1 MKTRAIRRYFSI
13 VEMMVALSVLA
24 VIIYLS
30 GQFVIRVQRL
40 WETHRVNSNIYMNAR
55 VLLDVVTRDLQ
66 ALAVE
71 DKPGSSIA
79 YGYVGPGP
87 DYMPFVGVTASGL
100 GVQSDDIAV
109 LSEFGYELDSN
120 HQVVR
125 HMTTSES
132 SASSDWD
139 FYNNPPSVYSLTW
152 GDSTVLAEGVSSF
165 SLTLFDSNL
174 APYPYTTSDSTER
187 PLCIQVHAT
196 LYNSLAVT
204 DAMEERTSREYTKTI
219 FLPQ

>member
-71 DKPGSSIA
+71 DKPGSSIS
-79 YGYVGPGP
+79 YGNSGIG
-87 DYMPFVGVTASGL
+87 DLTFVGVTASGL
-100 GVQSDDIAV
+100 GVQPDDIAV
-109 LSEFGYELDSN
+109 LSEFGYELDSDS
-120 HQVVR
+120 QVIR
-125 HMTTSES
+125 YMSTSGAGPS
-132 SASSDWD
+132 VDWN
-139 FYNNPPSVYSLTW
+139 FYNNAPSVYAATW
-152 GDSTVLAEGVSSF
+152 ADSTVLAEGVSEF
-165 SLTLFDSNL
+165 SLTLFNSSL
-174 APYPYTTSDSTER
+174 GLYTTSDTIVR

-204 DAMEERTSREYTKTI
+204 YAMEERTSREYTKTI